1 MKKVLLKIGLS
12 VIYCFVFVAPIFGQ
26 RSDYSGRHNTDES
39 EIGWGGI
46 IIVGLLLV
54 GFLVFYLVGT
64 IQERLK
70 NREKYNQPNR
80 QLTTNE
86 EIMEKIRRAEVEG
99 KQGTVSCLTI
109 VITFILAIVYLLCCE
124 NR

>member
-1 MKKVLLKIGLS
+1 MKNVLLKIGLS
-12 VIYCFVFVAPIFGQ
+12 VFYCFVFVAPIFGQ
-26 RSDYSGRHNTDES
+26 RSDYSGRHNSDES

-70 NREKYNQPNR
+70 KREQYKQPNR
-80 QLTTNE
+80 QLTAQE
-86 EIMEKIRRAEVEG
+86 EMMERLRIAKMED

-109 VITFILAIVYLLCCE
+109 VISFILIVVCALCCE
-124 NR
+124 N

>member
-26 RSDYSGRHNTDES
+26 RSDYSGRRNTDES

-54 GFLVFYLVGT
+54 GFLVFYLIGT

-70 NREKYNQPNR
+70 KREQYNQPNR
-80 QLTTNE
+80 QLSAHE
-86 EIMEKIRRAEVEG
+86 EMMERLRRAEIED

-109 VITFILAIVYLLCCE
+109 VISFILAIVCVLCCE